1 MMCLSPL
8 SCKIIEI
15 IQDRTKSPT
24 FFGNATELWR
34 NVTLLQEHLGYTI
47 RRHST
52 IGCNLESKLRD
63 KTVNRFPEKLMFPD
77 ASKCFHAL
85 ETWDSLLFLVVF
97 GTTLSIGSA
106 DTCLK
111 DVANANSEN
120 P

>member
-1 MMCLSPL
+1 
-8 SCKIIEI
+8 
-15 IQDRTKSPT
+15 
-24 FFGNATELWR
+24 
-34 NVTLLQEHLGYTI
+34 
-47 RRHST
+47 
-52 IGCNLESKLRD
+52 
-63 KTVNRFPEKLMFPD
+63 MFPD